1 MKKLKTNPYRLVTQ
15 LVIIGLLVF
24 AGIRTLISNQYLA
37 DFEAYCPFGGIQAF
51 SSFLLN
57 NSLACNMT
65 NVQISMGL
73 MLVIAVI
80 IFSKLF
86 CSVICPV
93 GSISEWLGKL
103 GDKWKVRRTISGLSD
118 KILRS
123 LKYILLF
130 ITFYISVTSSE
141 LFCKWF
147 CPYFSV
153 TSGFHPDVDIIMAI
167 VALVIVILNLFGV
180 FG

>member
-1 MKKLKTNPYRLVTQ
+1 L
-15 LVIIGLLVF
+15 
-24 AGIRTLISNQYLA
+24 
-37 DFEAYCPFGGIQAF
+37 
-51 SSFLLN
+51 
-57 NSLACNMT
+57 
-65 NVQISMGL
+65 
-73 MLVIAVI
+73 
-80 IFSKLF
+80 
-86 CSVICPV
+86 ICPV

-130 ITFYISVTSSE
+130 ITFYISVTTSE

-153 TSGFHPDVDIIMAI
+153 TSGFNPDVDIFMAT
-167 VALVIVILNLFGV
+167 VALVIVIFGSIFFRLFWCKYLCPINAISNIFRFFYIFVGITGV
-180 FG
+180 YFLIRFLGLELSF